1 MLKIKS
7 LIFTLLAFLILS
19 TSAVLTGC
27 SSCPTDE
34 QLAELETLKAEVSQ
48 MMSTNSGLD
57 GQISQLQSDISS
69 IDNSMSKLQSDFD
82 AARKRCP

>member
-7 LIFTLLAFLILS
+7 LILTLLAFLILS
-19 TSAVLTGC
+19 TSAFLSGC

-34 QLAELETLKAEVSQ
+34 ELAALESLKAEVSGL
-48 MMSTNSGLD
+48 MESNSRMD
-57 GQISQLQSDISS
+57 GQISSLESEISS

>member
-19 TSAVLTGC
+19 TSALLSGC

-34 QLAELETLKAEVSQ
+34 QLAALESLKAEVSGL
-48 MMSTNSGLD
+48 SESNSRMD

>member
-19 TSAVLTGC
+19 TSALLSGC

-34 QLAELETLKAEVSQ
+34 ELAALESLKSEVASLSSSNAS
-48 MMSTNSGLD
+48 MD

-69 IDNSMSKLQSDFD
+69 IDNSMSKMQSDFD

>member
-19 TSAVLTGC
+19 TSALLSGC

-34 QLAELETLKAEVSQ
+34 ELAALESLKAEVADLSGR
-48 MMSTNSGLD
+48 NSD
-57 GQISQLQSDISS
+57 MDNQISQLQSDISS
-69 IDNSMSKLQSDFD
+69 IDNSMSKMQSDFD

>member
-7 LIFTLLAFLILS
+7 LIFTLLAFLILT
-19 TSAVLTGC
+19 TSALLTGC

-48 MMSTNSGLD
+48 LMSTNSGLD
-57 GQISQLQSDISS
+57 AQISQVQSDINSL
-69 IDNSMSKLQSDFD
+69 DNSTSKLQADLD

>member
-7 LIFTLLAFLILS
+7 LIFTLLAFLILTS
-19 TSAVLTGC
+19 SAVLTGC

-34 QLAELETLKAEVSQ
+34 QLAELESLKAEVASL
-48 MMSTNSGLD
+48 TDRNSAMD
-57 GQISQLQSDISS
+57 GQIAQLQSDISS
-69 IDNSMSKLQSDFD
+69 IDNASSKLQSDWD

>member
-7 LIFTLLAFLILS
+7 LIFTLLAFLIL
-19 TSAVLTGC
+19 TSSALLTGC

-34 QLAELETLKAEVSQ
+34 QLAALESLKSEVSGL
-48 MMSTNSGLD
+48 MDSNSRLD
-57 GQISQLQSDISS
+57 GQISQVQSDIAA
-69 IDNSMSKLQSDFD
+69 IDNSMSKMQADFD

>member
-19 TSAVLTGC
+19 TSALLSGC

-34 QLAELETLKAEVSQ
+34 QLAALESLKSEVAG
-48 MMSTNSGLD
+48 MMDSNSKMD
-57 GQISQLQSDISS
+57 AQISSLQGDISS

>member
-69 IDNSMSKLQSDFD
+69 IDNSMTKLQSDFD

>member
-19 TSAVLTGC
+19 ASAVLTGC

>member
-7 LIFTLLAFLILS
+7 LIFTLLAFLVLT
-19 TSAVLTGC
+19 TSALLTGC

-48 MMSTNSGLD
+48 LMSTNSGLD
-57 GQISQLQSDISS
+57 GQISQLQSDINSL
-69 IDNSMSKLQSDFD
+69 DNATSKLQADLD

>member
-27 SSCPTDE
+27 SSCTTDE

>member
-69 IDNSMSKLQSDFD
+69 IDNSMSKLQSDYD